1 MGDQFLDDFNLPLH
15 NVKEELVCCLLQFGL
30 LCLSKSWQV
39 DGECRL
45 ETGSIDT
52 PATKRLE
59 SLHVSTMAMFDLF
72 EWVKDPLLLV
82 KPRSLHDLVEKT
94 I

>member
-1 MGDQFLDDFNLPLH
+1 MFFGDHFNSPLR
-15 NVKEELVCCLLQFGL
+15 NVKEELIRCLLQFGL

-45 ETGSIDT
+45 ETGSVDT
-52 PATKRLE
+52 PAINGQSPYIE
-59 SLHVSTMAMFDLF
+59 MFYLF

-82 KPRSLHDLVEKT
+82 KPRSLQDLVEKT

>member
-1 MGDQFLDDFNLPLH
+1 
-15 NVKEELVCCLLQFGL
+15 
-30 LCLSKSWQV
+30 
-39 DGECRL
+39 
-45 ETGSIDT
+45 
-52 PATKRLE
+52 
-59 SLHVSTMAMFDLF
+59 MAMFDLF